1 MPLLEQ
7 LKLVA
12 TVERKSLPI
21 IEQRRQK
28 LLEKLAEQIEMAK
41 AQQTGQIYSPLVTRN
56 KVDPATGETKPVTQ
70 PKRVRSWWFTTDTG
84 KVCLTI
90 KYGHRSLELAK
101 GKTAIELAD
110 QQEVLST
117 LHLIEEAVKAGEL
130 DQAITQA
137 TGQLKTGFTKKA

>member
-12 TVERKSLPI
+12 TVERKSLPL

-41 AQQTGQIYSPLVTRN
+41 AQQQGQIYSPFVTRN
-56 KVDPATGETKPVTQ
+56 KVDPATGETKLVTQ
-70 PKRVRSWWFTTDTG
+70 PKRVRSWWFRTDTG
-84 KVCLTI
+84 KVCLII

-110 QQEVLST
+110 QEEVLST
-117 LHLIEEAVKAGEL
+117 LQLIQEAVKAGEL

-137 TGQLKTGFTKKA
+137 TGQLKTGFAKKA